1 MWVWCPPSIGVKK
14 KWIIRKQ
21 VGILAN
27 AGSAHV
33 LVLLKRWSKEM
44 GFLLLLFV
52 CCDRVSLC
60 SLDWSGTHGSLLA
73 SVFWVLGLLAW
84 ATMPGRDRLLFC
96 EWMYVCLCHRAMAGV
111 FLLSLF
117 LLLLLLFLLL
127 FCVYVTVV
135 GWGGFFAWT
144 YDYCIYMVPRTF
156 EDQNRTLDSL
166 ELELEVIAGHYV
178 GAGNWTQVLW
188 KNNQCS

>member
-1 MWVWCPPSIGVKK
+1 MPSLNQG
-14 KWIIRKQ
+14 Q
-21 VGILAN
+21 
-27 AGSAHV
+27 
-33 LVLLKRWSKEM
+33 KEM
-44 GFLLLLFV
+44 NYKEASGHTGECWKCSCSRSLEEVKQGDGFFVVIVCLFV

-60 SLDWSGTHGSLLA
+60 SLHWSGTHASLLA

-84 ATMPGRDRLLFC
+84 ATMPGRSRLLFC

-117 LLLLLLFLLL
+117 LLLLLFLFI

-156 EDQNRTLDSL
+156 EDQNRTLDPL

-178 GAGNWTQVLW
+178 CAGNWTQVLW